1 MNTRERILKYIESK
15 GISKYR
21 FYKDI
26 GLSNGYLDKEGNVGS
41 DICEKISYQYKDI
54 SIEWLITGKGEM
66 LKMYK
71 DNYKD
76 NYKENVKNEEKTP
89 AYNIDNSNIEI
100 VSEPNN
106 KITKETT
113 IPLYDINAAAGLR
126 LLFESGK
133 QNIIDT
139 IKIPY
144 ITKSD
149 GAIFITGDSMYP
161 LMKSGDIAVYRQIH
175 SLDYLHYGDI
185 YIVSYSVE
193 GDEYV
198 VIKYVQRSDKK
209 DHLKLVS
216 YNEHYNPVDIP
227 ISSVMA
233 IAIVQ
238 ANIRYNTMT

>member
-1 MNTRERILKYIESK
+1 MKSIDRLYEYIEYKGTKPTVFEKEIGFSSGYLSVQKKRNADLGESILK
-15 GISKYR
+15 
-21 FYKDI
+21 
-26 GLSNGYLDKEGNVGS
+26 
-41 DICEKISYQYKDI
+41 KINDYCHDLDI
-54 SIEWLITGKGEM
+54 SWLLTGEGEM
-66 LKMYK
+66 LKQEIK
-71 DNYKD
+71 K
-76 NYKENVKNEEKTP
+76 
-89 AYNIDNSNIEI
+89 YNIDNAPPLI
-100 VSEPNN
+100 VAEPEN
-106 KITKETT
+106 KIEGETV
-113 IPLYDINAAAGLR
+113 IPLYDINAAAGMR

>member
-15 GISKYR
+15 NISKYR
-21 FYKDI
+21 FYKDV

-41 DICEKISYQYKDI
+41 DVCEKISYQYNDL
-54 SIEWLITGKGEM
+54 SIEWLITGRGEM
-66 LKMYK
+66 LKS
-71 DNYKD
+71 
-76 NYKENVKNEEKTP
+76 EKKP
-89 AYNIDNSNIEI
+89 EIKKYNIDDSLSSI
-100 VSEPNN
+100 VAEPEN
-106 KITKETT
+106 KIEGETV
-113 IPLYDINAAAGLR
+113 IPLYDINAAAGMR